1 MAVQIGD
8 TSKHTRGCD
17 ALTPGEACTC
27 SLEYR
32 RAWET
37 ERTMRQAWRK
47 RAVDAEALN
56 ASGSQIV
63 AAIEAERARCVEIVN
78 AARFGEVDQDFR
90 TIRNIIKDGFPYPF
104 DEEVP

>member
-1 MAVQIGD
+1 MSVQIGD

-37 ERTMRQAWRK
+37 ERTLHNAWRK
-47 RAVDAEALN
+47 RGEDAEAAL
-56 ASGSQIV
+56 
-63 AAIEAERARCVEIVN
+63 AATPVYKCQTCGRVLSNDCDTCQR
-78 AARFGEVDQDFR
+78 DWSS
-90 TIRNIIKDGFPYPF
+90 
-104 DEEVP
+104 